1 MIHSQS
7 VSAHVARLYNTY
19 PFPPEPILDEPPPG
33 YNWRW
38 NWITAAAFC
47 SGRKPTRLDVRILD
61 AGCGTGVSTEY
72 LAHLNPH
79 AHITGIDI
87 SEGALDIA
95 RERCQRSGAGR
106 VEFRHLSL
114 YDVEQLS
121 GEFDYINCVGV
132 LHHLREPQRGLQS
145 LAAKLAPAGYIHIFV
160 YAALGRWEIQ
170 LMQEALALLQGD
182 SMGDFRGG
190 VQLGRTLFAALPEG
204 NRLRRRE
211 EERWA
216 MENQRDEC
224 FADMYLHPQ
233 ETDYTIDTLFELIDK
248 SGLDFLGFSNPGF
261 WQLERLFSKQTDLIK
276 RAALLTERQRY
287 RLTELLDPDVSHYE
301 FFLAKPPVTR
311 INWSHNTDLWNA
323 TAELSPCT
331 QGWPHQ
337 LLFNGDYQVV
347 HLTEGE
353 YLFLEQCT
361 SRPDATV
368 GDILETISFDL
379 DGVRSLLHRQLI
391 LLTPHG

>member
-7 VSAHVARLYNTY
+7 VSAAVARLYNTY

-79 AHITGIDI
+79 AHVTGIDI

-106 VEFRHLSL
+106 VEFHHLSL

-145 LAAKLAPAGYIHIFV
+145 LTAKLAPAGYIHIFV

-170 LMQEALALLQGD
+170 LMQQALALLQGD
-182 SMGDFRGG
+182 SIGDLHMSAN
-190 VQLGRTLFAALPEG
+190 VKHNIQL
-204 NRLRRRE
+204 
-211 EERWA
+211 
-216 MENQRDEC
+216 
-224 FADMYLHPQ
+224 
-233 ETDYTIDTLFELIDK
+233 TI
-248 SGLDFLGFSNPGF
+248 GFLNHD
-261 WQLERLFSKQTDLIK
+261 QERLMEQYS
-276 RAALLTERQRY
+276 
-287 RLTELLDPDVSHYE
+287 
-301 FFLAKPPVTR
+301 
-311 INWSHNTDLWNA
+311 NA
-323 TAELSPCT
+323 
-331 QGWPHQ
+331 
-337 LLFNGDYQVV
+337 F
-347 HLTEGE
+347 
-353 YLFLEQCT
+353 
-361 SRPDATV
+361 
-368 GDILETISFDL
+368 DILILNDGSLEWITSLISNL
-379 DGVRSLLHRQLI
+379 E
-391 LLTPHG
+391 

>member
-1 MIHSQS
+1 MI
-7 VSAHVARLYNTY
+7 L
-19 PFPPEPILDEPPPG
+19 
-33 YNWRW
+33 
-38 NWITAAAFC
+38 
-47 SGRKPTRLDVRILD
+47 
-61 AGCGTGVSTEY
+61 
-72 LAHLNPH
+72 
-79 AHITGIDI
+79 
-87 SEGALDIA
+87 
-95 RERCQRSGAGR
+95 
-106 VEFRHLSL
+106 
-114 YDVEQLS
+114 
-121 GEFDYINCVGV
+121 
-132 LHHLREPQRGLQS
+132 
-145 LAAKLAPAGYIHIFV
+145 
-160 YAALGRWEIQ
+160 
-170 LMQEALALLQGD
+170 
-182 SMGDFRGG
+182 
-190 VQLGRTLFAALPEG
+190 LGRTLFAALPEG

-211 EERWA
+211 EERWS

-233 ETDYTIDTLFELIDK
+233 EIDYTIDTLFELIDK
-248 SGLDFLGFSNPGF
+248 SGLEFLGFSNPAF
-261 WQLERLFSKQTDLIK
+261 WQLERLFSKQPDLIK

-331 QGWPHQ
+331 QGWPHH

-379 DGVRSLLHRQLI
+379 DGVRSLFHRQLI